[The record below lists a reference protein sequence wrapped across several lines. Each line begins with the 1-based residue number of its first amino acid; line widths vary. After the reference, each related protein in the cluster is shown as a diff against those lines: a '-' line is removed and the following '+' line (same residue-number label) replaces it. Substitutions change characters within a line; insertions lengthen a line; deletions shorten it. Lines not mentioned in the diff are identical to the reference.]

1 MCARRAAD
9 PVRSAVAVPQ
19 QRPPPA
25 PAPQR
30 ATERDPA
37 LPAERIALVDL
48 LDRVL
53 AGGVVVTGEVTLSIA
68 DVDMVTISLRALVTS
83 VSALA
88 EAGGDLGELN
98 R

>member
-1 MCARRAAD
+1 MGVQRAED
-9 PVRSAVAVPQ
+9 PVRSGVVVPQ
-19 QRPPPA
+19 QRPA

-30 ATERDPA
+30 GTVREPA

-53 AGGVVVTGEVTLSIA
+53 AGGVVVAGEVTLSVA

-83 VSALA
+83 VSALV